1 MLQNALLGCKIFGIE
16 IRSIK
21 IWTNIM
27 YVVCSG
33 EYLNMI
39 LMIKINIYI
48 IINSRGKIASF
59 LVRFNL
65 LETWLLVVAC
75 SYYSE
80 VAEIAGWVGDK
91 FER

>member
-1 MLQNALLGCKIFGIE
+1 MLQNALLGCEIFGIE

-39 LMIKINIYI
+39 LMIKIIIYTYL
-48 IINSRGKIASF
+48 F
-59 LVRFNL
+59 
-65 LETWLLVVAC
+65 
-75 SYYSE
+75 
-80 VAEIAGWVGDK
+80 
-91 FER
+91 

>member
-27 YVVCSG
+27 YVVCSR

-48 IINSRGKIASF
+48 YYRGNIASF

-80 VAEIAGWVGDK
+80 VAEIAGWVGAK